1 MYLKAF
7 RDVPVVINYHRFV
20 GAGKDWDD
28 NKYDLDSEFLLD
40 EVVEKGYSLRHDAFG
55 MGLYYGEWERDFAKK
70 YFGVRPILM
79 EGGWITG
86 KIHSFWVDPRNY
98 RKGHPEDVRQGEF
111 DDSKEARVNMMDF
124 RVGEMESWF
133 HNTFPLV
140 QQFISEGGY
149 RLYPDMISLPTD
161 VAKNQKLRIIHR
173 WNNLGWGYCPTNI
186 PQWNQ
191 KYKVAFALMDSRNR
205 VQKVFVDKQTDLSKW
220 MQGIPA
226 VYTFDLRLKGVT
238 PGSYYWA
245 VGLVDTTKDNAIGLE
260 MAVPENM
267 LNAGWAKLQEVTVR

>member
-1 MYLKAF
+1 
-7 RDVPVVINYHRFV
+7 
-20 GAGKDWDD
+20 
-28 NKYDLDSEFLLD
+28 
-40 EVVEKGYSLRHDAFG
+40 
-55 MGLYYGEWERDFAKK
+55 
-70 YFGVRPILM
+70 
-79 EGGWITG
+79 
-86 KIHSFWVDPRNY
+86 
-98 RKGHPEDVRQGEF
+98 
-111 DDSKEARVNMMDF
+111 MMDF
-124 RVGEMESWF
+124 RVGETESWF

-140 QQFISEGGY
+140 RQFISEGGY

-191 KYKVAFALMDSRNR
+191 KYKVAFALMDNQDR

-220 MQGIPA
+220 MQGIPT
-226 VYTFDLRLKGVT
+226 VYTFDLRLKGVA

-245 VGLVDTTKDNAIGLE
+245 VGLVDTTKDDVIGLE

-267 LNAGWAKLQEVTVR
+267 LNAGWAKLQEITVR